1 MPSSGPRTLFDR
13 ATPAK
18 KKFFSS
24 DTGRHA
30 AHAITGTAVSAATYW
45 RNWAVLF
52 FRARV
57 IIPGWTVAHSWNI
70 GLCSTT
76 AGALPP
82 AALPLISSL
91 VIEPLSVVNS

>member
-24 DTGRHA
+24 DAGRHA

-45 RNWAVLF
+45 RNWAVRF
-52 FRARV
+52 FRARQ
-57 IIPGWTVAHSWNI
+57 IIPGCTVAHSWNM
-70 GLCSTT
+70 GLYSTLE
-76 AGALPP
+76 ASSGPVPAMKAWPMPP
-82 AALPLISSL
+82 R
-91 VIEPLSVVNS
+91 SVVNS